1 MASHCVLMYHSPL
14 GQQARERLAVMRE
27 TSDGFLIAQKD
38 LELRGPG
45 EVLGIR
51 QTGEMQFQIAD
62 ILREKD
68 LLPRVQQAADFMLQ
82 NHPKSVQPLI
92 RRWLGENTRYAHV

>member
-1 MASHCVLMYHSPL
+1 
-14 GQQARERLAVMRE
+14 MRE
-27 TSDGFLIAQKD
+27 TSDGFIIAQKD

-51 QTGEMQFQIAD
+51 QTGEMQFRIAD

-68 LLPRVQQAADFMLQ
+68 LLPDVQQAADSMLQ
-82 NHPKSVQPLI
+82 SHPKNVPALI
-92 RRWLGENTRYAHV
+92 RRWLGENTQYAHV